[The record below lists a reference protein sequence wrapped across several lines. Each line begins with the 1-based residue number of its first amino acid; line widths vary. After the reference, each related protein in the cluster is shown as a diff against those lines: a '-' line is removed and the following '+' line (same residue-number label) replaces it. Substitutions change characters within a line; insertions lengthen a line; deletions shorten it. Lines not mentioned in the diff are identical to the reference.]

1 MILYVRNK
9 YQIIIIIKAN
19 LFITHLLI
27 NNNMYLKTF
36 FDNYV
41 ITFMLLQQYMDIIL
55 FTLRIYS
62 NSYLL
67 LMHICLN

>member
-55 FTLRIYS
+55 FTPRIYS